1 MSTPRQ
7 IGEIMRDYLLTS
19 NDDFAAWYRMNAE
32 EHGSS
37 LLGIEPKHK
46 TAETKKS
53 TVMNTFNTSNNP
65 ICEECRR
72 LVMGDENSS
81 LEIKVEQKTS
91 IQMPPPPQFSFFKH
105 PIQNTKAFKTITPEG
120 AYKYIKGHYAKDR
133 TEYLRSLTDPRE
145 RSAYKCQAFD
155 IAVFAGVFV
164 TRKAGDLVK
173 VSHLM
178 VLDFDHIPDRID
190 ELKEAL
196 PKDDHFETVLL
207 FRSPSGDGLKWV
219 IGLDPNALKSDGTL
233 FTHQEL
239 FNMVSFYL
247 KKVYNLEAD
256 PSGKDICRACFL
268 PHDPDV
274 VFNPFY
280 ADIV

>member
-1 MSTPRQ
+1 MSTPRP

-19 NDDFAAWYRMNAE
+19 NDDFATWYRMNAE

-53 TVMNTFNTSNNP
+53 TVMNTLNTLN
-65 ICEECRR
+65 
-72 LVMGDENSS
+72 
-81 LEIKVEQKTS
+81 
-91 IQMPPPPQFSFFKH
+91 PPQFSFFKH

-178 VLDFDHIPDRID
+178 VLDFDHIADRID

-239 FNMVSFYL
+239 FNMVAFYL

-280 ADIV
+280 ADII